1 MKRVRLQEN
10 PRSSSS
16 NIEKIHASN
25 SQQKSLQGAHF
36 MATLPNSQRSLS
48 SDPFLWSNFVTNRSS
63 LSTKDLSENVPKI
76 PDRKLMT
83 NKKSLNDNSTHNKKL
98 PMLPTLPE
106 ESFASTTTTIV
117 QDNSKLVDNPT
128 DNIDSNEDMNG
139 KTFLGSFSDATN
151 ELSSTTASAISLM
164 VSNVRRTKNDFLAKE
179 LESRKELLQAL
190 VKDKNDTPV

>member
-10 PRSSSS
+10 PRSS

-25 SQQKSLQGAHF
+25 NAQQKSLQGAHF
-36 MATLPNSQRSLS
+36 MATQRSLS
-48 SDPFLWSNFVTNRSS
+48 SDPYLWSNIVTNRSS
-63 LSTKDLSENVPKI
+63 LSKPSENVPKI

-83 NKKSLNDNSTHNKKL
+83 NKKSNDSTHNKKL

-106 ESFASTTTTIV
+106 ESFASTTTHVV

-128 DNIDSNEDMNG
+128 DNTENNEDMNG

>member
-1 MKRVRLQEN
+1 MTTVHTIKSCQCYRLYLRN
-10 PRSSSS
+10 LLRR
-16 NIEKIHASN
+16 
-25 SQQKSLQGAHF
+25 QQQ
-36 MATLPNSQRSLS
+36 Q
-48 SDPFLWSNFVTNRSS
+48 
-63 LSTKDLSENVPKI
+63 
-76 PDRKLMT
+76 
-83 NKKSLNDNSTHNKKL
+83 
-98 PMLPTLPE
+98 
-106 ESFASTTTTIV
+106 IV

>member
-1 MKRVRLQEN
+1 
-10 PRSSSS
+10 
-16 NIEKIHASN
+16 
-25 SQQKSLQGAHF
+25 
-36 MATLPNSQRSLS
+36 MATQRSLS
-48 SDPFLWSNFVTNRSS
+48 SDPYLWSNIVTNRSS
-63 LSTKDLSENVPKI
+63 LSKPSENVPKI

-83 NKKSLNDNSTHNKKL
+83 NKKSNDSTHNKKL

-106 ESFASTTTTIV
+106 ESFASTTTHVV

-128 DNIDSNEDMNG
+128 DDTENNEDMNG